1 MFINIKKIKI
11 IGIIVAFILCFLLHF
26 LYDKFPNFLTSIFAP
41 VNESIWEHM
50 KILFGSI
57 LLSAIVQSIII
68 KFKNIEVNNFWFS
81 NFIGAILSIPI
92 FLVLFLPIYYMIGEN
107 FLVAISI
114 MLITIII
121 AEIISYII
129 MNRKDF
135 YLEKITIIWVI
146 IVYIIFAIFTY
157 FPLKN
162 DLFIDPRTSLYGIN
176 KIPTSN

>member
-1 MFINIKKIKI
+1 MNIKKIKI
-11 IGIIVAFILCFLLHF
+11 IGIIVAFILCFFLHF

-41 VNESIWEHM
+41 VNESIWEHT

-57 LLSAIVQSIII
+57 LLSAIVQNIII

-92 FLVLFLPIYYMIGEN
+92 FLVLFLPIYYTIGEN
-107 FLVAISI
+107 FLVAITI
-114 MLITIII
+114 MIITIII
-121 AEIISYII
+121 SEIISYII
-129 MNRKDF
+129 TNKNDLR
-135 YLEKITIIWVI
+135 LEKLSFIFII
-146 IVYIIFAIFTY
+146 IVYIIFGIFTY

-176 KIPTSN
+176 KTTTSD